1 MTTTRR
7 ATTPTAG
14 VLRIIPI
21 EWLDIRRPQRLVER
35 SLMVYRHTWLIIVS
49 GIFEPLFYLLSIR
62 VGLSELVGDVE
73 VGDRLVPY
81 DEFVAPGLLAAA
93 AMNGAIFDSTMN
105 IFHKWKAARLYDAV
119 LSTPLSA
126 ADVALGEISF
136 AVLRGMF
143 YATAFLATMGLL
155 GMTQS
160 WWVLMAVP
168 IAGLIGYAFAALGMA
183 ATTYMRGWADFEYV
197 PAATL
202 PLFLFSATFYPV
214 SAYGDFGWVVQ
225 LSPLYHGVELV
236 RSANLGDWSLAD
248 LAHAGVLITLA
259 AIGTT
264 IAARRLGRLLLA

>member
-1 MTTTRR
+1 MTTSTSPR
-7 ATTPTAG
+7 AGASG
-14 VLRIIPI
+14 VLRIIPA
-21 EWLDIRRPQRLVER
+21 EWFEIRRPHRLVER
-35 SLMVYRHTWLIIVS
+35 SLMVYRHTWIIIVS

-62 VGLSELVGDVE
+62 VGLSELVGEVE
-73 VGDRLVPY
+73 VDGRLVPY
-81 DEFVAPGLLAAA
+81 DDFVAPGLLAAA

-119 LSTPLSA
+119 LSTPMTA
-126 ADVALGEISF
+126 GDVALGEISF
-136 AVLRGMF
+136 AVLRGVF
-143 YATAFLATMGLL
+143 YAAAFLATMAVL

-160 WWVLMAVP
+160 WWALAAIP

-236 RSANLGDWSLAD
+236 RAANLGVWEWAD
-248 LAHAGVLITLA
+248 LAHAGVLVALA
-259 AIGTT
+259 AVGTT

>member
-7 ATTPTAG
+7 ATAPAAG
-14 VLRIIPI
+14 VLRIIPT
-21 EWLDIRRPQRLVER
+21 EWFDIRRPQRLVER

-73 VGDRLVPY
+73 VGGRLVPY

-143 YATAFLATMGLL
+143 YATAFLATMGVL

>member
-7 ATTPTAG
+7 ATAPTPG
-14 VLRIIPI
+14 VLRIIPT
-21 EWLDIRRPQRLVER
+21 EWFDIRRPQRLVER

>member
-1 MTTTRR
+1 MTASASPR
-7 ATTPTAG
+7 AGASG
-14 VLRIIPI
+14 VLRIIPA
-21 EWLDIRRPQRLVER
+21 EWFEIRRPHRLVER
-35 SLMVYRHTWLIIVS
+35 SLMVYRHTWIIIVS

-62 VGLSELVGDVE
+62 VGLSELVGEVE
-73 VGDRLVPY
+73 VDGRLVPY
-81 DEFVAPGLLAAA
+81 DDFVAPGLLAAA

-119 LSTPLSA
+119 LSTPMTA
-126 ADVALGEISF
+126 GDVALGEISF
-136 AVLRGMF
+136 AVLRGVF
-143 YATAFLATMGLL
+143 YAAAFLATMAVL

-160 WWVLMAVP
+160 WWALAAIP

-236 RSANLGDWSLAD
+236 RAANLGVWEWAD
-248 LAHAGVLITLA
+248 LAHAGVLVALA
-259 AIGTT
+259 AVGTT